1 MYESNLN
8 ETIFHA
14 KILIDF
20 RNDRNMNYRH
30 HFHAGN
36 FADVMKH
43 VLLLQILTRLNQKDK
58 PYRYIDTHGGAGKYD
73 LSTSEAQK
81 SGEFLNGIL
90 RLVKLD
96 DSIKRNAP
104 EGVQQYLK
112 IVEKMREGSG
122 KGAYPG
128 SPWFALEGMREI
140 DKATIFE
147 MQRDVFQQ
155 LYYNVRDKRAG
166 LHERDAYEGLF
177 GVIPPKEKR
186 GLVMIDPPYE
196 VERKDF
202 PQLVDLIA
210 TAYKKWP
217 TGVFAIWYPIKDRAM
232 IERFEKKMIK
242 TGIRRQLICEVCV
255 WPDDT
260 PVGLNGCGLLVI
272 NPPWKFSED
281 ADEALQWLFPH
292 LRMSENGGHAAVRW
306 LVGE

>member
-1 MYESNLN
+1 
-8 ETIFHA
+8 
-14 KILIDF
+14 
-20 RNDRNMNYRH
+20 MNYRH

-43 VLLLQILTRLNQKDK
+43 VLLLQILSRLNNKKK

-81 SGEFLNGIL
+81 SGEFLNGIH
-90 RLVKLD
+90 RLIKLD

-104 EGVQQYLK
+104 EGIQQYLK
-112 IVEKMREGSG
+112 IVEKMRENFG

-155 LYYNVRDKRAG
+155 LDQNIFDKRAG
-166 LHERDAYEGLF
+166 LHERDAYEGLLA
-177 GVIPPKEKR
+177 VIPPKEKR

-196 VERKDF
+196 LERKDF
-202 PQLVDLIA
+202 PQLVELIA
-210 TAYKKWP
+210 AAYKKWP
-217 TGVFAIWYPIKDRAM
+217 TGVFAVWYPIKDRAM
-232 IERFEKKMIK
+232 IERFEKKMFK
-242 TGIRRQLICEVCV
+242 TGIRRQLICEICV

-292 LRMSENGGHAAVRW
+292 LRMQETGGHAAVRW

>member
-1 MYESNLN
+1 
-8 ETIFHA
+8 
-14 KILIDF
+14 
-20 RNDRNMNYRH
+20 MNYRH

-81 SGEFLNGIL
+81 SGEFLNGIH

-104 EGVQQYLK
+104 EDVQQYLK

-232 IERFEKKMIK
+232 IDRFEKKMIK

>member
-1 MYESNLN
+1 
-8 ETIFHA
+8 
-14 KILIDF
+14 
-20 RNDRNMNYRH
+20 MNYRH

-43 VLLLQILTRLNQKDK
+43 VLLLQILSRLNNKDK

-81 SGEFLNGIL
+81 SGEFLNGIH
-90 RLVKLD
+90 RLIKLD

-104 EGVQQYLK
+104 EGIQQYLK
-112 IVEKMREGSG
+112 IVEKMRESFG

-155 LYYNVRDKRAG
+155 LDQNIFDKRAG
-166 LHERDAYEGLF
+166 LHERDAYEGLLA
-177 GVIPPKEKR
+177 VIPPKEKR

-196 VERKDF
+196 LERKDF
-202 PQLVDLIA
+202 PQLVELIA
-210 TAYKKWP
+210 AAYKKWP

-232 IERFEKKMIK
+232 IERFEKKMFK
-242 TGIRRQLICEVCV
+242 TGIRRQLICEICV

-292 LRMSENGGHAAVRW
+292 LRMQETGGHAAVRW

>member
-1 MYESNLN
+1 
-8 ETIFHA
+8 
-14 KILIDF
+14 
-20 RNDRNMNYRH
+20 MNYRH

-81 SGEFLNGIL
+81 SGEFLNGIH

-122 KGAYPG
+122 KGAYPC

-202 PQLVDLIA
+202 PHLVDLIA

-232 IERFEKKMIK
+232 IDRFEKKMIK

>member
-1 MYESNLN
+1 
-8 ETIFHA
+8 
-14 KILIDF
+14 
-20 RNDRNMNYRH
+20 MNYRH

-43 VLLLQILTRLNQKDK
+43 VLLLQILARLNQKDK

-81 SGEFLNGIL
+81 SGEFLNGIH

-232 IERFEKKMIK
+232 IDRFEKKMIK

-281 ADEALQWLFPH
+281 ADESLQWLFPH

>member
-1 MYESNLN
+1 
-8 ETIFHA
+8 
-14 KILIDF
+14 
-20 RNDRNMNYRH
+20 MNYRH

-81 SGEFLNGIL
+81 SGEFLNGIQ

-232 IERFEKKMIK
+232 IDRFEKKMIK

>member
-1 MYESNLN
+1 
-8 ETIFHA
+8 
-14 KILIDF
+14 
-20 RNDRNMNYRH
+20 MNYRH

-43 VLLLQILTRLNQKDK
+43 VLLLQLLTRLNLKDK
-58 PYRYIDTHGGAGKYD
+58 PYRYVDTHGGAGKYD
-73 LSTSEAQK
+73 LSTSAAQK
-81 SGEFLNGIL
+81 SGEFLNGIH

-96 DSIKRNAP
+96 DSITRSAP
-104 EGVQQYLK
+104 AGVQQYLK
-112 IVEKMREGSG
+112 IVNEMREGSG

-128 SPWFALEGMREI
+128 SPWFALEGMREM

-155 LYYNVRDKRAG
+155 LYMNIRDRRAG
-166 LHERDAYEGLF
+166 LHERDAYEGLL

-196 VERKDF
+196 IERKDF
-202 PQLVDLIA
+202 PQLVELLCA
-210 TAYKKWP
+210 AYRKWP
-217 TGVFAIWYPIKDRAM
+217 TGCYAVWYPIKDRAM
-232 IERFEKKMIK
+232 IDRFEKKMIK
-242 TGIRRQLICEVCV
+242 TGIRRQLVCEICV

>member
-1 MYESNLN
+1 
-8 ETIFHA
+8 
-14 KILIDF
+14 
-20 RNDRNMNYRH
+20 MNYRH

-43 VLLLQILTRLNQKDK
+43 VLLLQILSRLNNKDK

-81 SGEFLNGIL
+81 SGEFLNGIH

-112 IVEKMREGSG
+112 IVEKMRENFG

-128 SPWFALEGMREI
+128 SPWFALEGMRDI

-155 LYYNVRDKRAG
+155 LDQNIFDKRAG
-166 LHERDAYEGLF
+166 LHERDAYEGLLA
-177 GVIPPKEKR
+177 VIPPKEKR

-196 VERKDF
+196 LERKDF
-202 PQLVDLIA
+202 PQLVELIA
-210 TAYKKWP
+210 AAYKKWP
-217 TGVFAIWYPIKDRAM
+217 TGVFAVWYPIKDRAM
-232 IERFEKKMIK
+232 IERFEKKMFK
-242 TGIRRQLICEVCV
+242 TGIRRQLICEICV

-292 LRMSENGGHAAVRW
+292 LRMQENGGHAAVRW

>member
-1 MYESNLN
+1 
-8 ETIFHA
+8 
-14 KILIDF
+14 
-20 RNDRNMNYRH
+20 MNYRH

-43 VLLLQILTRLNQKDK
+43 VLLLQILSRLNNKDK

-81 SGEFLNGIL
+81 SGEFLNGIH
-90 RLVKLD
+90 RLIKLD

-104 EGVQQYLK
+104 EGIQQYLK
-112 IVEKMREGSG
+112 IVEKMRENFG

-155 LYYNVRDKRAG
+155 LDQNIFDKRAG
-166 LHERDAYEGLF
+166 LHERDAYEGLLA
-177 GVIPPKEKR
+177 VIPPKEKR

-196 VERKDF
+196 LERKDF
-202 PQLVDLIA
+202 PQLVELIA
-210 TAYKKWP
+210 AACKKWP

-232 IERFEKKMIK
+232 IERFEKKMFK
-242 TGIRRQLICEVCV
+242 TGIRRQLICEICV

-292 LRMSENGGHAAVRW
+292 LRMQETGGHAAVRW

>member
-1 MYESNLN
+1 
-8 ETIFHA
+8 
-14 KILIDF
+14 
-20 RNDRNMNYRH
+20 MNYRH

-81 SGEFLNGIL
+81 SGEFLNGIH

-147 MQRDVFQQ
+147 MQRDVFKQ

-217 TGVFAIWYPIKDRAM
+217 TGVFAIWYPIKDRAT
-232 IERFEKKMIK
+232 IDRFEKKMIK

>member
-1 MYESNLN
+1 
-8 ETIFHA
+8 
-14 KILIDF
+14 
-20 RNDRNMNYRH
+20 MNYRH

-81 SGEFLNGIL
+81 SGEFLNGIH

-232 IERFEKKMIK
+232 IDRFEKKMIK
-242 TGIRRQLICEVCV
+242 TGIRRQLFCEVCV

-272 NPPWKFSED
+272 NPPCKFSED
-281 ADEALQWLFPH
+281 ADEALQCLFPH

>member
-1 MYESNLN
+1 
-8 ETIFHA
+8 
-14 KILIDF
+14 
-20 RNDRNMNYRH
+20 MNYRH

-43 VLLLQILTRLNQKDK
+43 VLLLQLLSRLNTKDK

-73 LSTSEAQK
+73 LSTAEAQK
-81 SGEFLNGIL
+81 SGEFLNGIH

-104 EGVQQYLK
+104 EGENQNLK
-112 IVEKMREGSG
+112 VVEDMRAGSG

-128 SPWFALEGMREI
+128 SPWFALEGMRDI

-155 LYYNVRDKRAG
+155 LYYNIRDKRAG
-166 LHERDAYEGLF
+166 LHERNAYEGLL

-196 VERKDF
+196 IERKDF
-202 PQLVDLIA
+202 PQLVELMVA
-210 TAYKKWP
+210 AYKKWP
-217 TGVFAIWYPIKDRAM
+217 TGVFAVWYPIKDRAM

-242 TGIRRQLICEVCV
+242 TGIRRQLVCEICV

-272 NPPWKFSED
+272 NPPWKFSQD

-292 LRMSENGGHAAVRW
+292 LRMQDTGGHAAVRW

>member
-1 MYESNLN
+1 
-8 ETIFHA
+8 
-14 KILIDF
+14 
-20 RNDRNMNYRH
+20 MNYRH

-43 VLLLQILTRLNQKDK
+43 VLLLQILARLNQKDK

-81 SGEFLNGIL
+81 SGEFLNGIH

-140 DKATIFE
+140 EKATIFE

-232 IERFEKKMIK
+232 IDRFEKKRIK

>member
-1 MYESNLN
+1 
-8 ETIFHA
+8 
-14 KILIDF
+14 
-20 RNDRNMNYRH
+20 
-30 HFHAGN
+30 
-36 FADVMKH
+36 
-43 VLLLQILTRLNQKDK
+43 
-58 PYRYIDTHGGAGKYD
+58 
-73 LSTSEAQK
+73 
-81 SGEFLNGIL
+81 
-90 RLVKLD
+90 
-96 DSIKRNAP
+96 
-104 EGVQQYLK
+104 
-112 IVEKMREGSG
+112 MREGSG

-232 IERFEKKMIK
+232 IDRFEKKMIK

-281 ADEALQWLFPH
+281 ADESLQWLFPH

>member
-1 MYESNLN
+1 
-8 ETIFHA
+8 
-14 KILIDF
+14 
-20 RNDRNMNYRH
+20 MNYRH

-81 SGEFLNGIL
+81 SGEFLNGIH

-292 LRMSENGGHAAVRW
+292 LRMQEIGGHAAVRW

>member
-1 MYESNLN
+1 
-8 ETIFHA
+8 
-14 KILIDF
+14 
-20 RNDRNMNYRH
+20 MNYRH
-30 HFHAGN
+30 HYHAGN

-43 VLLLQILTRLNQKDK
+43 VLLLQLLTRLNAKDK
-58 PYRYIDTHGGAGKYD
+58 PYRYVYTHGGAGKYD

-81 SGEFLNGIL
+81 SGEFLNGIH
-90 RLVKLD
+90 RLIKLD
-96 DSIKRNAP
+96 DSVKRNAP

-112 IVEKMREGSG
+112 IVEKMRENFG

-155 LYYNVRDKRAG
+155 LRHNIFDKRAG
-166 LHERDAYEGLF
+166 LHERDAYEGLLA
-177 GVIPPKEKR
+177 VIPPKEKR

-196 VERKDF
+196 LERKDF
-202 PQLVDLIA
+202 PQLVELLVA
-210 TAYKKWP
+210 AYKKWP
-217 TGVFAIWYPIKDRAM
+217 TGVFAVWYPIKDRAM
-232 IERFEKKMIK
+232 IERFEKKMFK
-242 TGIRRQLICEVCV
+242 TGIRRQLVCEICV

-292 LRMSENGGHAAVRW
+292 LRMQENGGHAAVRW

>member
-1 MYESNLN
+1 
-8 ETIFHA
+8 
-14 KILIDF
+14 
-20 RNDRNMNYRH
+20 MNYRH

-81 SGEFLNGIL
+81 SGEFLNGIH

-166 LHERDAYEGLF
+166 FHERDAYEELF

-232 IERFEKKMIK
+232 IDRFEKKMIK

>member
-1 MYESNLN
+1 
-8 ETIFHA
+8 
-14 KILIDF
+14 
-20 RNDRNMNYRH
+20 MNYRH

-43 VLLLQILTRLNQKDK
+43 VLLLQILSRLNNKDK

-81 SGEFLNGIL
+81 SGEFLNGIH
-90 RLVKLD
+90 RLIKLD

-104 EGVQQYLK
+104 EGIQQYLK
-112 IVEKMREGSG
+112 IVEKMRESFG

-155 LYYNVRDKRAG
+155 LDQNIFDKRAG
-166 LHERDAYEGLF
+166 LHERDAYEGLLA
-177 GVIPPKEKR
+177 VIPPKEKR

-196 VERKDF
+196 LERKDF
-202 PQLVDLIA
+202 PQLVELIA
-210 TAYKKWP
+210 AAYKKWP
-217 TGVFAIWYPIKDRAM
+217 TGVFAVWYPIKDRAM
-232 IERFEKKMIK
+232 IERFEKKMFK
-242 TGIRRQLICEVCV
+242 TGIRRQLICEICV

-292 LRMSENGGHAAVRW
+292 LRMQETSGHAAVRW

>member
-1 MYESNLN
+1 
-8 ETIFHA
+8 
-14 KILIDF
+14 
-20 RNDRNMNYRH
+20 MNYRH

-43 VLLLQILTRLNQKDK
+43 VLLLQLLSRLNTKDK

-73 LSTSEAQK
+73 LSTAEAQK
-81 SGEFLNGIL
+81 SGEFLNGIH

-104 EGVQQYLK
+104 EGVKQYLK
-112 IVEKMREGSG
+112 VVEDMRAGSG

-128 SPWFALEGMREI
+128 SPWFALEGMRDI
-140 DKATIFE
+140 DQATIFE

-155 LYYNVRDKRAG
+155 LYYNIRDKRAG
-166 LHERDAYEGLF
+166 LHERNAYEGLL

-202 PQLVDLIA
+202 PQLVELMVA
-210 TAYKKWP
+210 AYKKWP
-217 TGVFAIWYPIKDRAM
+217 TGVFAVWYPIKDRAM
-232 IERFEKKMIK
+232 IDRFEKKMIK
-242 TGIRRQLICEVCV
+242 TGIRRQLVCEISV
-255 WPDDT
+255 WPDDM
-260 PVGLNGCGLLVI
+260 PVGLNGCALLVI
-272 NPPWKFSED
+272 NPPWKFSQD

-292 LRMSENGGHAAVRW
+292 LRMQETGGHAAVRW

>member
-1 MYESNLN
+1 
-8 ETIFHA
+8 
-14 KILIDF
+14 
-20 RNDRNMNYRH
+20 MNYRH

-43 VLLLQILTRLNQKDK
+43 VLLLQLLNRLNAKDK
-58 PYRYIDTHGGAGKYD
+58 VYRYIDTHGGAGRYD
-73 LSTSEAQK
+73 LSSAAAQK
-81 SGEFLNGIL
+81 SGEFLNGIH

-96 DSIKRNAP
+96 DSIQRNAP

-112 IVEKMREGSG
+112 IVEKMRENFG

-155 LYYNVRDKRAG
+155 LRQNIFDKRAG
-166 LHERDAYEGLF
+166 LHERDAYEGLLA
-177 GVIPPKEKR
+177 VIPPKEKR

-196 VERKDF
+196 LERKDF
-202 PQLVDLIA
+202 PQLVELLVN
-210 TAYKKWP
+210 AYKKWP
-217 TGVFAIWYPIKDRAM
+217 TGVFAVWYPIKDRAM
-232 IERFEKKMIK
+232 IERFEKKMMK
-242 TGIRRQLICEVCV
+242 TGIRRQLICEICV

-260 PVGLNGCGLLVI
+260 PIGLNGCGLLVI

-292 LRMSENGGHAAVRW
+292 LRMQETGGHAAVRW

>member
-1 MYESNLN
+1 
-8 ETIFHA
+8 
-14 KILIDF
+14 
-20 RNDRNMNYRH
+20 MNYRH

-43 VLLLQILTRLNQKDK
+43 VLLLQLLTRLNAKDK

-73 LSTSEAQK
+73 LSSAAAQK
-81 SGEFLNGIL
+81 SGEFLTGIH

-96 DSIKRNAP
+96 DSITRNAP
-104 EGVQQYLK
+104 EGIKQYLNN
-112 IVEKMREGSG
+112 VEQMRATFG

-128 SPWFALEGMREI
+128 SPWFALEAMRDI
-140 DKATIFE
+140 DKATVFE
-147 MQRDVFQQ
+147 MQPDVFQQ
-155 LYYNVRDKRAG
+155 LDHNIYDKRMG
-166 LHERDAYEGLF
+166 LHQRDAYEGLF

-196 VERKDF
+196 IERKDF
-202 PQLVDLIA
+202 PQLVELLHA
-210 TAYKKWP
+210 AHNKWP
-217 TGVFAIWYPIKDRAM
+217 TGVFAVWYPIKDRAM
-232 IERFEKKMIK
+232 IERFEKKMFK
-242 TGIRRQLICEVCV
+242 TGIRRQLICEICV

-281 ADEALQWLFPH
+281 ADQALQWLFPH

>member
-1 MYESNLN
+1 
-8 ETIFHA
+8 
-14 KILIDF
+14 
-20 RNDRNMNYRH
+20 MNYRH

-43 VLLLQILTRLNQKDK
+43 VLLLQLLTRLNLKDK
-58 PYRYIDTHGGAGKYD
+58 PYRYVDTHGGAGKYD
-73 LSTSEAQK
+73 LSTSAAQK
-81 SGEFLNGIL
+81 SGEFLNGIH

-96 DSIKRNAP
+96 DSITRNAP
-104 EGVQQYLK
+104 AGVQQYLK
-112 IVEKMREGSG
+112 IVNEMREGSG

-128 SPWFALEGMREI
+128 SPWFALEGMREM

-155 LYYNVRDKRAG
+155 LYMNIRDRRAG
-166 LHERDAYEGLF
+166 LHERDAYEGLL

-196 VERKDF
+196 LERKDF
-202 PQLVDLIA
+202 PQLVELLCA
-210 TAYKKWP
+210 AYRKWP
-217 TGVFAIWYPIKDRAM
+217 TGCYAVWYPIKDRAM
-232 IERFEKKMIK
+232 IDRFEKKMIK
-242 TGIRRQLICEVCV
+242 TGIRRQLVCEICV

>member
-1 MYESNLN
+1 
-8 ETIFHA
+8 
-14 KILIDF
+14 
-20 RNDRNMNYRH
+20 MNYRH

-43 VLLLQILTRLNQKDK
+43 VLLLQLLARLNDKDK

-81 SGEFLNGIL
+81 SGEFLNGIH

-104 EGVQQYLK
+104 EGVKQYLK
-112 IVEKMREGSG
+112 IVEDMRVGSG

-232 IERFEKKMIK
+232 IDRFEKKMIK

>member
-1 MYESNLN
+1 
-8 ETIFHA
+8 
-14 KILIDF
+14 
-20 RNDRNMNYRH
+20 MNYRH

-43 VLLLQILTRLNQKDK
+43 VLLLQLLSRLNTKDK

-73 LSTSEAQK
+73 LSTAEAQK
-81 SGEFLNGIL
+81 SGEFLNGIH

-104 EGVQQYLK
+104 EGVKQYLK
-112 IVEKMREGSG
+112 VVEDMRAGSG

-128 SPWFALEGMREI
+128 SPWFALEGMRDI
-140 DKATIFE
+140 DHATIFE

-155 LYYNVRDKRAG
+155 LYYNIRDKRAG
-166 LHERDAYEGLF
+166 LHERDAYEGLL

-196 VERKDF
+196 IERKDF
-202 PQLVDLIA
+202 PQLVELMVA
-210 TAYKKWP
+210 AYKKWP
-217 TGVFAIWYPIKDRAM
+217 TGVFAVWYPIKDRAM

-242 TGIRRQLICEVCV
+242 TGIRRQLVCEICV

-272 NPPWKFSED
+272 NPPWKFSQD

-292 LRMSENGGHAAVRW
+292 LRMQENGGHAAVRW